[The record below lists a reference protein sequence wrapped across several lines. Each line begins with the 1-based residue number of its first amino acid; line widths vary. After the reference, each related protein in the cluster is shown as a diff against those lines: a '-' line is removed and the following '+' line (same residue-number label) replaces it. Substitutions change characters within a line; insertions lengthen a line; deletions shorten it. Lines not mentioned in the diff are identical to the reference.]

1 MPRETHRETY
11 IGGYF
16 LRLISVDGS
25 TRIVLR
31 DLGRNEVIE
40 FETWVAAWAYI
51 DEVLQDFERSS
62 SDLGNQTAR
71 VQRG

>member
-1 MPRETHRETY
+1 MPRETY
-11 IGGYF
+11 IGGYL
-16 LRLISVDGS
+16 LRLIGVDG
-25 TRIVLR
+25 RPRVVLR
-31 DLGRNEVIE
+31 DLGRSEVIE

-62 SDLGNQTAR
+62 VEPDATGPR